1 MGEKITNQKQEVLR
15 HIKKYGSITS
25 MKAFEKYGITR
36 LSAIIYIL
44 RREYEIVTIMRTSV
58 NRYGNEVNFA
68 EYRLA
73 VK

>member
-15 HIKKYGSITS
+15 HIKRYGSITS
-25 MKAFEKYGITR
+25 MEAFEKYGITR
-36 LSAIIYIL
+36 LSAMIYIL
-44 RREYEIVTIMRTSV
+44 RREYAIVTIMRTSV

>member
-15 HIKKYGSITS
+15 HIKRYGSITS
-25 MKAFEKYGITR
+25 MEAFEKYGITR

-44 RREYEIVTIMRTSV
+44 RREYEIVTLMRKGV

>member
-15 HIKKYGSITS
+15 HIKRYGSITS
-25 MKAFEKYGITR
+25 MEAFEKYGITR

-44 RREYEIVTIMRTSV
+44 RREYEIVTIMRTSI
-58 NRYGNEVNFA
+58 NRYGNEVNYA
-68 EYRLA
+68 EYRMA

>member
-15 HIKKYGSITS
+15 HIKRYGSITS
-25 MKAFEKYGITR
+25 MEAFEKYGITR

-44 RREYEIVTIMRTSV
+44 RREYEIITIMRTSI

>member
-25 MKAFEKYGITR
+25 MEAFEKYGITR

-44 RREYEIVTIMRTSV
+44 RREYEIVTIMRTSI

>member
-15 HIKKYGSITS
+15 HIKRYGSITS
-25 MKAFEKYGITR
+25 MEAFEKYGITR

-44 RREYEIVTIMRTSV
+44 RRECEIVTIMRTSV

-68 EYRLA
+68 EYRLS

>member
-15 HIKKYGSITS
+15 HIKRYGSITS
-25 MKAFEKYGITR
+25 MEAFEKYGITR

-44 RREYEIVTIMRTSV
+44 RREYEIVTIMRTSI
-58 NRYGNEVNFA
+58 NRYGNEVNYA

>member
-15 HIKKYGSITS
+15 HIKRYGSITS
-25 MKAFEKYGITR
+25 MEAFEKYGITR

-44 RREYEIVTIMRTSV
+44 RREYEIVTIMRTSI

-68 EYRLA
+68 EDRLA

>member
-15 HIKKYGSITS
+15 HIKRYGSITS
-25 MKAFEKYGITR
+25 MEAFEKYGITR

-44 RREYEIVTIMRTSV
+44 RREYEIVTIMRTSI

>member
-1 MGEKITNQKQEVLR
+1 MGEQITNQKQEVLR
-15 HIKKYGSITS
+15 HIKRYGSITS
-25 MKAFEKYGITR
+25 MEAFEKYGITR

>member
-15 HIKKYGSITS
+15 HIKRYGSNTS
-25 MKAFEKYGITR
+25 MEAFEKYGITR

>member
-15 HIKKYGSITS
+15 HIKRYGSITS
-25 MKAFEKYGITR
+25 MEAFEKYGITR

-44 RREYEIVTIMRTSV
+44 RREYEIITIMRTSI

-68 EYRLA
+68 EYRMA

>member
-15 HIKKYGSITS
+15 HIKRYGSITS
-25 MKAFEKYGITR
+25 MEAFEKYGITR

-44 RREYEIVTIMRTSV
+44 RREYEIVTIMRTSI

-68 EYRLA
+68 ECRLA

>member
-15 HIKKYGSITS
+15 HIKRYGSITS
-25 MKAFEKYGITR
+25 MEAFEKYGITR

-44 RREYEIVTIMRTSV
+44 RREYAIVTIMRTSV

>member
-15 HIKKYGSITS
+15 HIKRYGSITS
-25 MKAFEKYGITR
+25 MEAFEKYGITR

-58 NRYGNEVNFA
+58 NRYGNEVNYA

>member
-15 HIKKYGSITS
+15 HIKRYGSITS
-25 MKAFEKYGITR
+25 MEAFEKYGITR

-68 EYRLA
+68 EYRLS

>member
-1 MGEKITNQKQEVLR
+1 MGEKIANQKQEVLR
-15 HIKKYGSITS
+15 HIKRYGSITS
-25 MKAFEKYGITR
+25 MEAFEKYGITR

-68 EYRLA
+68 EYRLS

>member
-1 MGEKITNQKQEVLR
+1 MGEKITNQKQEVLQ
-15 HIKKYGSITS
+15 HIKRYGSITS
-25 MKAFEKYGITR
+25 MEAFEKYGITR

-44 RREYEIVTIMRTSV
+44 RREYEIVTIMRTSI

>member
-15 HIKKYGSITS
+15 HIKRYGSITS
-25 MKAFEKYGITR
+25 MEAFEKYGITR

-44 RREYEIVTIMRTSV
+44 RREYEIVTIMRTSI

-68 EYRLA
+68 EYRMA

>member
-15 HIKKYGSITS
+15 HIKRYGSITS

>member
-15 HIKKYGSITS
+15 HIKRYGSITS
-25 MKAFEKYGITR
+25 MEAFEKYGITR

>member
-15 HIKKYGSITS
+15 HIKRYGSITS
-25 MKAFEKYGITR
+25 MEAFEKYSITR

-44 RREYEIVTIMRTSV
+44 RREYEIVTIMRTSI

>member
-15 HIKKYGSITS
+15 HIKRYGSITS
-25 MKAFEKYGITR
+25 MEAFEKYGITR

-44 RREYEIVTIMRTSV
+44 RREYEIVTLMRTSV

-68 EYRLA
+68 EYRLWTE
-73 VK
+73 

>member
-1 MGEKITNQKQEVLR
+1 MGERITNQKQEVLR
-15 HIKKYGSITS
+15 HIKRYGSITS
-25 MKAFEKYGITR
+25 MEAFEKYGITR

>member
-15 HIKKYGSITS
+15 HIKRYGSITS
-25 MKAFEKYGITR
+25 MEAFEKYGITR
-36 LSAIIYIL
+36 LSALIYIL
-44 RREYEIVTIMRTSV
+44 RREYEIVTIMRTSI

>member
-15 HIKKYGSITS
+15 HIKRYGSITS
-25 MKAFEKYGITR
+25 MEAFKKYGITR

>member
-15 HIKKYGSITS
+15 HIKRYGSITS
-25 MKAFEKYGITR
+25 MEAFEKYGITR

-68 EYRLA
+68 EYRLL

>member
-25 MKAFEKYGITR
+25 MEAFEKYGITR

-44 RREYEIVTIMRTSV
+44 RREHNIVTLMRTSV

-68 EYRLA
+68 EYRLWTE
-73 VK
+73 

>member
-1 MGEKITNQKQEVLR
+1 MGEKITNQKQDVLR
-15 HIKKYGSITS
+15 HIKRYGSITS
-25 MKAFEKYGITR
+25 MEAFEKYGITR

-44 RREYEIVTIMRTSV
+44 RKEEKIVTIMRTSI

>member
-15 HIKKYGSITS
+15 HIKRYGSITS
-25 MKAFEKYGITR
+25 MEAFEKYGITR

-68 EYRLA
+68 EYRLT

>member
-1 MGEKITNQKQEVLR
+1 MAEIPVKNKGEESNILAGEFIVSVPADTKGEPIEVVATDGTNK
-15 HIKKYGSITS
+15 
-25 MKAFEKYGITR
+25 
-36 LSAIIYIL
+36 
-44 RREYEIVTIMRTSV
+44 YEIVTIMRTSV

>member
-1 MGEKITNQKQEVLR
+1 MGEQITNQKQEVLR
-15 HIKKYGSITS
+15 HIKRYGSITS
-25 MKAFEKYGITR
+25 MEAFEKYGITR

-44 RREYEIVTIMRTSV
+44 RREYEIVTIMRTSI

>member
-15 HIKKYGSITS
+15 HIKRYGSITS
-25 MKAFEKYGITR
+25 MEAFEKYGITR

-68 EYRLA
+68 EYRMA

>member
-15 HIKKYGSITS
+15 HIKRYGSITS
-25 MKAFEKYGITR
+25 MEAFEKYGITR

-44 RREYEIVTIMRTSV
+44 RREYEIATIMRTSV

>member
-1 MGEKITNQKQEVLR
+1 MGEKITNQKPEVLR
-15 HIKKYGSITS
+15 HIKRYGSITS
-25 MKAFEKYGITR
+25 MEAFEKYGITR

-44 RREYEIVTIMRTSV
+44 RREYEIVTIMRTSI